1 MLKLS
6 RAVTYD
12 YTEDGQLNIKL
23 VGWDG
28 TPRLSQFP
36 LRIRAR
42 LDVNTTLFMTAPEA
56 DKLFVARFIGKEVE
70 EAVLDDLRCT
80 RATIR
85 LAREGNLKD
94 PLLPAA
100 LLTWGADARE
110 HASPHDDWLP
120 DFLAQ
125 LTTMPPTE
133 IEDHHRAMVLID
145 EMDGPEGVAAY
156 AEDRGID
163 FGSCRICGPSPAS
176 NGFCLQCLGYAAV
189 MDREDMELT
198 R

>member
-6 RAVTYD
+6 RAVKYD
-12 YTEDGQLNIKL
+12 YNDDGQLNIKL

-28 TPRLSQFP
+28 MPRLSQFP
-36 LRIRAR
+36 LRIRSR
-42 LDVNTTLFMTAPEA
+42 IDVSSALFMTAPEA
-56 DKLFVARFIGKEVE
+56 DKLFHARFKGKDVE

-120 DFLAQ
+120 DFLSQ
-125 LTTMPPTE
+125 LTTMPPAD
-133 IEDHHRAMVLID
+133 IEGHHRAMVLID
-145 EMDGPEGVAAY
+145 EMDGPDGVADY
-156 AEDRGID
+156 ASSRGID
-163 FGSCRICGPSPAS
+163 FGDCRICGPSPS
-176 NGFCLQCLGYAAV
+176 SGGFCLQCLGQAV
-189 MDREDMELT
+189 EMDREEMEHA